1 MIDIKIG
8 ETYTT
13 PGGVV
18 LKARKEIH
26 ECSTC
31 SFNGFAAL
39 KSMRERAGV
48 GCIDMVCTGRVFDE
62 ITKPEEPPAS
72 SGKGDK
78 LTVDFV
84 GFTDYHDPRGYV
96 LPLPTLSG
104 MDEAFRRHV
113 LSVARA
119 EFVAL
124 FWDMPSTD
132 LAAAMGVTEKT
143 VRNIRKKRLRKNRES
158 I

>member
-13 PGGVV
+13 PGGVGI
-18 LKARKEIH
+18 KALE
-26 ECSTC
+26 
-31 SFNGFAAL
+31 
-39 KSMRERAGV
+39 GV
-48 GCIDMVCTGRVFDE
+48 GCGGCILYKFDIRTRMGIGCDDVICLHPHRTFIE
-62 ITKPEEPPAS
+62 VTKPENTPAS
-72 SGKGDK
+72 S
-78 LTVDFV
+78 V
-84 GFTDYHDPRGYV
+84 
-96 LPLPTLSG
+96 PLPTLSG
-104 MDEAFRRHV
+104 MDEAFQRHV

-124 FWDMPSTD
+124 FWDMPNTD

-158 I
+158 A